1 MKSKKSNAPGCFA
14 GGDITSVVSALGSLA
29 GNYAGAFNYK
39 GNPTGDPYQ
48 INLAAGLQGGLIG
61 MIPEIVKYQKDR
73 KQRAEYVPAATPGR
87 YAMGGDIND
96 NSIPSQQSY
105 TTNARQK
112 AVGKGIESSGR
123 KIWKR
128 GMKEDGSGEL
138 TNMQQFLKNK
148 GFYSGD
154 VNGIYGAKTEE
165 AVRKYQKWFNENS
178 TEEMTYTTDGTNA
191 ERIGG
196 KGGKRIKV
204 DGIVGDQT
212 RTALMYREMPK
223 QTSNKKPMPENVE
236 FPVGQGVNKFKTTD
250 YTPTDFPDSPM
261 NYAGGLE
268 MLGWALAGMQ
278 AGGAGIGLLEGELA
292 GVNAARNLTQ
302 QGLQK
307 ITTTRPPLNPNV
319 PNPLNGIGG
328 RSFAPKTPS
337 SYGTRIGYAMGGE
350 MQNGGPDDPPR
361 NDVPLDVLQVLDM
374 INLKTK
380 AARGLNALKKGLP
393 LAGLAQTGYYM
404 SEGNNMRAA
413 ANIVPFL
420 PDLVDEVAPGWD
432 SKEHNQRLANAAS
445 ALPKAW
451 ETYKSKVGL
460 AYGGEMDEQLSSRAF
475 EVEANPNKI
484 DSKHYP
490 NLGVKLD
497 HGEVVT
503 DNKFVFS
510 NRIKNPQTGKSFAED
525 AEKLQK
531 SVGKSEK
538 VMKTNPRDAFANN
551 TIALSNNRTSK
562 LASAQETLA
571 TLLGH
576 RESSPKGMATGG
588 YTGGPDDPIYR
599 FLGETDTKD
608 IGKFTNISPKGWLDF
623 TNPYDPAT
631 GQRRRPLTPDSFVGS
646 VLEKNQA
653 LIDLGRDGLFYDPY
667 TNRFAVRNSKG
678 RYVGVAPSQ
687 GQFNVADGVITD
699 LKNNKTFSIKQHLDY
714 LKTPKIQSTGSD
726 GPTLQSPANILPNPQ
741 DIYPDTKSKLDPLNP
756 FPLPNQQSP
765 SPPIKPRAGGGK
777 GKPSTANTK
786 QTTSPL
792 DGQVDYDRA
801 MYEEMQKAA
810 NNNLPAFREGYNTPT
825 SVASTTERGLP
836 NIAAA
841 SNFGTTPTG
850 VSMGED
856 KLFNKFTAGDA
867 LQALE
872 VASKFG
878 QLVGGPDKEMPNF
891 DTTRITKETFDPT
904 NAFYQ
909 TNRTFQ
915 NALNT
920 IDAPSINLRRNIANS
935 LYAQRLGQDNNTRS
949 EYNRMNQSANTAYE
963 QRVSDQRRYN
973 IGQTN
978 YTEDLNQRNL
988 DTYRNAVQNAFTSLG
1003 NFGEGMNQKKQ
1014 GTDALNI
1021 LKKSYPQVYQ
1031 RIMEAWLQEEQSKT
1045 NKS

>member
-14 GGDITSVVSALGSLA
+14 GGDITSVTSALSSLA
-29 GNYAGAFNYK
+29 GNWAGAFTYQAD
-39 GNPTGDPYQ
+39 PTGDPYK
-48 INLAAGLQGGLIG
+48 IDMVKGLQGGLIG
-61 MIPEIVKYQKDR
+61 MVPELIKYQKDR

-96 NSIPSQQSY
+96 NSVPSQQAY

-112 AVGKGIESSGR
+112 AKGKGIESSGR
-123 KIWKR
+123 KIWRR
-128 GMKEDGSGEL
+128 GMKDDGSGEL

-148 GFYSGD
+148 GFYTGEVD
-154 VNGIYGAKTEE
+154 GIYGAKTEE

-178 TEEMTYTTDGTNA
+178 KEEMTYTTDGTNA

-196 KGGKRIKV
+196 KGGKRILV

-223 QTSNKKPMPENVE
+223 QTSTKKPMPENVE
-236 FPVGQGVNKFKTTD
+236 FPVGQGVNKFTATD

-292 GVNAARNLTQ
+292 GANAARNLTQ

-307 ITTTRPPLNPNV
+307 ITTTRPPLNPTV

-350 MQNGGPDDPPR
+350 MQNGGPGDPLK
-361 NDVPLDVLQVLDM
+361 NDVPLDVLQVLDL
-374 INLKTK
+374 INLKSK
-380 AARGLNALKKGLP
+380 AAKGLTALKKGLP
-393 LAGLAQTGYYM
+393 LAGLAQMGYYM

-445 ALPKAW
+445 AVPKAW
-451 ETYKSKVGL
+451 ETYKSKIGL

-475 EVEANPNKI
+475 EVEADPNKI

-490 NLGVKLD
+490 HLGVRLD

-510 NRIKNPQTGKSFAED
+510 NRIKNPQTGMSFAED

-531 SVGKSEK
+531 SVGKSEQ

-551 TIALSNNRTSK
+551 TIALSNARTSK

-588 YTGGPDDPIYR
+588 PTDPLPNQPYMKLGGDY
-599 FLGETDTKD
+599 
-608 IGKFTNISPKGWLDF
+608 
-623 TNPYDPAT
+623 Y
-631 GQRRRPLTPDSFVGS
+631 
-646 VLEKNQA
+646 
-653 LIDLGRDGLFYDPY
+653 YDPY
-667 TNRFAVRNSKG
+667 QSRFMWRNPITGSYSVEGTPTGQNTQGSEVPRWKIQDGMVVRNYK
-678 RYVGVAPSQ
+678 VAGANYNNEQPYSIAEHLRKYPSTAT
-687 GQFNVADGVITD
+687 NTD
-699 LKNNKTFSIKQHLDY
+699 LTLATTSD
-714 LKTPKIQSTGSD
+714 TPSMRTATA
-726 GPTLQSPANILPNPQ
+726 PPQ
-741 DIYPDTKSKLDPLNP
+741 RSNVDPLNP
-756 FPLPNQQSP
+756 FNVNNVP
-765 SPPIKPRAGGGK
+765 KPVIVPDPVLANNRKKGPGK
-777 GKPSTANTK
+777 SAVPRTNPF
-786 QTTSPL
+786 TTSPL
-792 DGQVDYDRA
+792 DGQADYDRA

-810 NNNLPAFREGYNTPT
+810 NNNLPQYREGYTTPT
-825 SVASTTERGLP
+825 SVTSVTERGLP

-841 SNFGTTPTG
+841 ASFGTQPS
-850 VSMGED
+850 VPIGED
-856 KLFNKFTAGDA
+856 RLFNKFTIGDA
-867 LQALE
+867 LQAAE

-904 NAFYQ
+904 NALYQ
-909 TNRTFQ
+909 TNRTLQ
-915 NALNT
+915 NAQNT
-920 IDAPSINLRRNIANS
+920 IDAPSINLRRNISNS
-935 LYAQRLGQDNNTRS
+935 LYAQRLGQVNNIMS
-949 EYNRMNQSANTAYE
+949 EYNRMNQGANTQYE
-963 QRVSDQRRYN
+963 QRVADQRRYN

-988 DTYRNAVQNAFTSLG
+988 DTYRNSVQNAFTSLG
-1003 NFGEGMNQKKQ
+1003 NFGEGLNAKQ
-1014 GTDALNI
+1014 QSTDALQI
-1021 LKKSYPQVYQ
+1021 LKKSYPQVYR
-1031 RIMEAWLQEEQSKT
+1031 RIMESWLQEQEAKPT
-1045 NKS
+1045 KS

>member
-73 KQRAEYVPAATPGR
+73 KQRSEYIPSATPGR
-87 YAMGGDIND
+87 YAMGG
-96 NSIPSQQSY
+96 
-105 TTNARQK
+105 
-112 AVGKGIESSGR
+112 
-123 KIWKR
+123 
-128 GMKEDGSGEL
+128 
-138 TNMQQFLKNK
+138 
-148 GFYSGD
+148 
-154 VNGIYGAKTEE
+154 
-165 AVRKYQKWFNENS
+165 
-178 TEEMTYTTDGTNA
+178 
-191 ERIGG
+191 
-196 KGGKRIKV
+196 
-204 DGIVGDQT
+204 
-212 RTALMYREMPK
+212 
-223 QTSNKKPMPENVE
+223 
-236 FPVGQGVNKFKTTD
+236 
-250 YTPTDFPDSPM
+250 
-261 NYAGGLE
+261 
-268 MLGWALAGMQ
+268 
-278 AGGAGIGLLEGELA
+278 
-292 GVNAARNLTQ
+292 
-302 QGLQK
+302 
-307 ITTTRPPLNPNV
+307 
-319 PNPLNGIGG
+319 
-328 RSFAPKTPS
+328 
-337 SYGTRIGYAMGGE
+337 E
-350 MQNGGPDDPPR
+350 MQTGGPDDPPK

-374 INLKTK
+374 INLKSK
-380 AARGLNALKKGLP
+380 AAKGLNALKKGLP
-393 LAGLAQTGYYM
+393 LAGLAQMGQYI

-588 YTGGPDDPIYR
+588 YTGGPDDPYA
-599 FLGETDTKD
+599 FLVDLSKIKKGFDRMYYDYKGDKFYQKEANTGKMREYHLGVATALLGPELVEAVRQGRIKQENLGVGTNYKPTVTD
-608 IGKFTNISPKGWLDF
+608 GKPNMTTMSGTPFGNY
-623 TNPYDPAT
+623 PYPTQTPVRNTPPNNSTYQLVTTDARPSMRTAT
-631 GQRRRPLTPDSFVGS
+631 VPPVGS
-646 VLEKNQA
+646 N
-653 LIDLGRDGLFYDPY
+653 
-667 TNRFAVRNSKG
+667 
-678 RYVGVAPSQ
+678 
-687 GQFNVADGVITD
+687 
-699 LKNNKTFSIKQHLDY
+699 
-714 LKTPKIQSTGSD
+714 
-726 GPTLQSPANILPNPQ
+726 
-741 DIYPDTKSKLDPLNP
+741 LDPINP
-756 FPLPNQQSP
+756 FPVPVEP
-765 SPPIKPRAGGGK
+765 VPTVPTKPRVGGGK
-777 GKPSTANTK
+777 KKPSTGNPK
-786 QTTSPL
+786 PTTSPL
-792 DGQVDYDRA
+792 DGQTEYDRA
-801 MYEEMQKAA
+801 MYEEMKAA
-810 NNNLPAFREGYNTPT
+810 ADRNLPMPTPPT
-825 SVASTTERGLP
+825 SVASMTERTLP
-836 NIAAA
+836 PAPGTVTSAGIEAA
-841 SNFGTTPTG
+841 SPKGDAIKNIW
-850 VSMGED
+850 
-856 KLFNKFTAGDA
+856 TAGDA

-878 QLVGGPDKEMPNF
+878 QLIGGPDKEMPNF

-904 NAFYQ
+904 NALYQ

-963 QRVSDQRRYN
+963 QRASYQRRYN

-1003 NFGEGMNQKKQ
+1003 NFGEGMNQKRQ